1 MNEYKFSRN
10 RSSPQTLQEPPP
22 HPMVVLPPLGGWW
35 VDPWP
40 RELSRAVSAPSG
52 YKELSMSRARSRR
65 LELTCDLE
73 SSFEAEQTARSYRTH
88 FLGYEHYNFCAVDE
102 NLGPVV
108 LSLKTYSEAEKDAEE
123 GESTPLNHTRVIVR
137 FSPCLAG
144 RALLPHF
151 DTCWDFRHF

>member
-1 MNEYKFSRN
+1 MGISKFICN
-10 RSSPQTLQEPPP
+10 RSLQTLQEPPP
-22 HPMVVLPPLGGWW
+22 HPMVVLPALGGWW

-40 RELSRAVSAPSG
+40 RELSRTTSAPSG
-52 YKELSMSRARSRR
+52 YKELSRARSRR

-123 GESTPLNHTRVIVR
+123 GEATPLNHTRVIVR
-137 FSPCLAG
+137 FSPCFTERVPRWNLCPSL
-144 RALLPHF
+144 R
-151 DTCWDFRHF
+151 TV

>member
-1 MNEYKFSRN
+1 
-10 RSSPQTLQEPPP
+10 
-22 HPMVVLPPLGGWW
+22 MVVLPALGGWW

-40 RELSRAVSAPSG
+40 RELSRTTSAPAG
-52 YKELSMSRARSRR
+52 YKELSRARSRR

-123 GESTPLNHTRVIVR
+123 SESTPLNHTRVIVR
-137 FSPCLAG
+137 FSQCIAE
-144 RALLPHF
+144 RALIHAAF
-151 DTCWDFRHF
+151 WDFIGKQGPDLRDLRLLLEWGKASLAF

>member
-1 MNEYKFSRN
+1 MGISKFICN
-10 RSSPQTLQEPPP
+10 RSLQTLQEPPP
-22 HPMVVLPPLGGWW
+22 HPMVVLPALGGWW

-40 RELSRAVSAPSG
+40 RELSRTTSAPSG
-52 YKELSMSRARSRR
+52 YKELSRARSRR

-123 GESTPLNHTRVIVR
+123 GEATPLNHTRVIVR
-137 FSPCLAG
+137 FSPCFTK
-144 RALLPHF
+144 RVRPFALLHF
-151 DTCWDFRHF
+151 